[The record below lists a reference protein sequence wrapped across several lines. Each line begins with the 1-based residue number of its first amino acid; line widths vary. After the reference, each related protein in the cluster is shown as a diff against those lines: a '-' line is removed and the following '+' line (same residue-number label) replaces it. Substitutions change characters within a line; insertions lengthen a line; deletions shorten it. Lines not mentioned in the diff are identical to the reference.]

1 MNQAMNRTVRTGPEA
16 GAVSK
21 VRIDPRSAV
30 RVTFDPYSSVLAL
43 ACAGARDRMRGHDT
57 GPARVAGRFS
67 ERGLRAISRIVA
79 PGSSVSPDCLTPT
92 DLGVDTDVNAELT
105 RLRGLSRGEMHED
118 LDQTFAG
125 NPPPHWERISEAPH
139 RWARDV
145 ADALDT
151 LWTAVEPVW
160 QREDALRRREAER
173 VGAASAR
180 QAMDVV
186 LAQTHP
192 RGHVTDNTLIFP
204 DPEGTELDA
213 TGRVVVLAPV
223 LSRLDLSIS
232 NLDRPDMVWLAYPVA
247 DKLVRTADPGGL
259 AALLTPMRA
268 GLLRMLDG
276 EWSMSQVAAG
286 LGVGASAA
294 THQVDALVAAD
305 LVSRRREG
313 RRTLIHRT
321 ERGNGLLDL
330 YEGTA

>member
-1 MNQAMNRTVRTGPEA
+1 MTEA
-16 GAVSK
+16 GQEAESRI
-21 VRIDPRSAV
+21 RIDPRAAV

-43 ACAGARDRMRGHDT
+43 ACAGVRDRLRGQDT

-79 PGSSVSPDCLTPT
+79 PGSSMSPDCLSPS
-92 DLGVDTDVNAELT
+92 DLSRDTDVAAEVD
-105 RLRGLSRGEMHED
+105 RLRGLSADDMRHD
-118 LDQTFAG
+118 LDETFG
-125 NPPPHWERISEAPH
+125 GHLPPHWERISDAPQ

-160 QREDALRRREAER
+160 HREDPLRAREAER
-173 VGAASAR
+173 VGAAAAR

-186 LAQTHP
+186 VAEAHP
-192 RGHVTDNTLIFP
+192 RGRVEDNTLIFP

-223 LSRLDLSIS
+223 LSKLDLSIS
-232 NLDRPDMVWLAYPVA
+232 NLERPDMIWLAYPVA
-247 DKLVRTADPGGL
+247 DRALRAPDPGGL

-268 GLLRMLDG
+268 GLLRMLEG

-305 LVSRRREG
+305 LVARRREG
-313 RRTLIHRT
+313 RRTLINRT
-321 ERGNGLLDL
+321 ERGAGLLDL
-330 YEGTA
+330 YDGSR